1 VIEARRRSPI
11 VAFEERFG
19 HGDERFPV
27 RDDDREAGRLY
38 AGLPDPSRRSGL
50 DLRRRSHRAVSGAR
64 DSLEADEPPHRW
76 SAKPVLV
83 LTNSAKP
90 TKKRAKENNEK

>member
-1 VIEARRRSPI
+1 MPV
-11 VAFEERFG
+11 VAFEELLG

-38 AGLPDPSRRSGL
+38 AGLPDPSRRAATGT
-50 DLRRRSHRAVSGAR
+50 R
-64 DSLEADEPPHRW
+64 DPLEADDRPHRW

-90 TKKRAKENNEK
+90 TKKRAKENSEK